1 MDAQARKMMFYKAY
15 FTFFVNGFMTLM
27 LGVVINFVIVDYGI
41 DYGIAG
47 LFVAIHSAGNVA
59 ASFLCSYLIGK
70 IGYRPTILSLSALIP
85 LSYLGIT
92 LTALKL
98 PLLLFFFA
106 SGIGRGGISNVNN
119 AVVNE
124 CAVGESAPLN
134 ILHMFF
140 AVGAFMSPI
149 MASVF
154 TQLEIGW
161 RATVFVGVGL
171 CLVMLYVYR
180 TMNFDFMETST
191 KKQRASAQTP
201 PDRPYYRIFDFYLAA
216 AILFFYLGAETSIN
230 GWLITYLKN
239 RGIVGTATAQRLLS
253 ILWVVVIFGRLAC
266 AALSKRF
273 IKKTIIFTNTVA
285 SSFFFVLLLTA
296 KTEMIVTI
304 SVIGIG
310 FFFAG
315 VYPTTVA
322 NVGSILKGSRKAM
335 AALLAISSLGGILTP
350 ALLGA
355 VAEKISLEAGMGLIV
370 ATVILMLAAAAVL
383 QFKKEGASPWQN

>member
-1 MDAQARKMMFYKAY
+1 MDAHTRKMMFYKAY

-41 DYGIAG
+41 DYGTAG
-47 LFVAIHSAGNVA
+47 MFVAVHSAGNVA
-59 ASFLCSYLIGK
+59 ASFLCSYLIGR
-70 IGYRPTILSLSALIP
+70 IGYRRTILLLSPLIP

-92 LTALKL
+92 LTPLKL
-98 PLLLFFFA
+98 PLFLFFFA
-106 SGIGRGGISNVNN
+106 TGVGRGGISNVNN

-161 RATVFVGVGL
+161 RITVFFGVAL
-171 CLVMLYVYR
+171 CLAMLYVYR
-180 TMNFDFMETST
+180 TMNFDFMESSV
-191 KKQRASAQTP
+191 KKQSAPTQTAP
-201 PDRPYYRIFDFYLAA
+201 GRPYYKIFDFYLAA

-239 RGIVGTATAQRLLS
+239 MGIVETATAQRLLS
-253 ILWVVVIFGRLAC
+253 ILWIVVIFGRLTC

-273 IKKTIIFTNTVA
+273 VKKTIIFVNTVA
-285 SSFFFVLLLTA
+285 SAFFFALLLTA
-296 KTEMIVTI
+296 KTEAIVTI

-322 NVGSILKGSRKAM
+322 NVGTILKGSRKAM
-335 AALLAISSLGGILTP
+335 ATLLAVASLGGILTP
-350 ALLGA
+350 ALIGV
-355 VAEKISLEAGMGLIV
+355 VAKKISLTAGMGLIV
-370 ATVILMLAAAAVL
+370 ATVMLMLVASSIL
-383 QFKKEGASPWQN
+383 QFKKE